1 MFCSFCGK
9 ELPDH
14 AAFCMECGKA
24 LPQTPASAPATA
36 PAAPA
41 APAQAPVTYAAA
53 SVPAA
58 YPAQAPVTYA
68 TAAPAAPAPQV
79 VQPPVVQAPT
89 VPVAAPQMAMPSAG
103 GVHVAV
109 KTGGFGW
116 LKWVIPLVVVI
127 VGAVLS
133 YFVFFSPSDEDK
145 IRDRIETFNT
155 ACEEG
160 DVGGIIDCFD
170 RKTRKLY
177 DATIGIAEGLFSA
190 ITDFDL
196 PLGDLVEAFGLPEG
210 ELEGALE
217 VQSIS
222 INGSRAVVEVSITYE
237 TNEGSATE
245 SATVYMIKEDSDWYI
260 DFEETTGE
268 ELSFY

>member
-41 APAQAPVTYAAA
+41 A
-53 SVPAA
+53 S
-58 YPAQAPVTYA
+58 AQAPVTYA

-133 YFVFFSPSDEDK
+133 YFIFFSPSDEDK

-237 TNEGSATE
+237 TYEGSATE